1 MGAHKSKMEMT
12 DKKGLFS
19 KAAAAAVGMVTVKAA
34 PMGAKACTYTSP
46 DDTSIDKGYKVY
58 RVTCASCHAGGGN

>member
-1 MGAHKSKMEMT
+1 MGGGESKKEMT
-12 DKKGLFS
+12 GQKGLFS

-58 RVTCASCHAGGGN
+58 ERACQGCHGA